1 MFYIDKLVSVFRNA
15 SGLLVDTSPTDRLPV
30 TEGCIPS
37 DGSNTSTAALLG
49 GATFTGTGE
58 QVRQPD
64 VGISCKAD
72 ANGTLYFDFS
82 NDGTNW
88 DTFPTSGFKV
98 FSGIHEFHR
107 AVKLGRYFRVRLVNG
122 SAAQTYL
129 RLYTY
134 YGSFRQ
140 PSAPLN
146 QPFGLDADAILV
158 RPTFPWLDISR
169 GLASGI
175 ESIKKFGRA
184 TVDTTFSPLCF
195 SGTTGGIYNT
205 PQSGSATT
213 LRIKAGGNAND
224 TAAGSGAREVTLQ
237 GLDQNFEFATE
248 AIATAGASASSAT
261 TTTFTRLFRAYVSA
275 SGTYATVTAGS
286 HAGDITIENGAGGTD
301 WGTIDSTDFPKG
313 QSEIGAYTVPAGK
326 TGYVKLRN
334 MSVNSGKTVD
344 LVFFQRPSA
353 DDTSA
358 PYAGMRAQSVVS
370 SVTGGA
376 IETFGSV
383 EIPFGPYVGPTDIG
397 FMGKVDVG
405 TGSISVEF
413 EIFLLDE

>member
-15 SGLLVDTSPTDRLPV
+15 SGSLVDTSPTDRLPV

-37 DGSNTSTAALLG
+37 DGSNISTATLSG

-64 VGISCKAD
+64 VGVSCKAD
-72 ANGTLYFDFS
+72 ADGTLYFDFS

-88 DTFPTSGFKV
+88 DAFPTSGFKIV
-98 FSGIHEFHR
+98 SGIHEFHT

-122 SAAQTYL
+122 SVSQTYL

-146 QPFGLDADAILV
+146 QSLGLDADAILV
-158 RPTFPWLDISR
+158 RPTIAWLDIAR
-169 GLASGI
+169 GLQDGFT
-175 ESIKKFGRA
+175 SIKKFGRNKA
-184 TVDTTFSPLCF
+184 IGTTFKPISI
-195 SGTTGGIYNT
+195 GGVYEV
-205 PQSGSATT
+205 PQAGSATT
-213 LRIKAGGNAND
+213 LRVKAGGNAND
-224 TAAGSGAREVTLQ
+224 TAAGSGAREITLE
-237 GLDQNFEFATE
+237 GLDENFELVSE
-248 AIATAGASASSAT
+248 AIATTGASASSAT

-275 SGTYATVTAGS
+275 SGTYATATAGS

-301 WGTIDSTDFPKG
+301 WVTIDSTDFPKG

-334 MSVNSGKTVD
+334 MSVDSGKTFD

-358 PYAGMRAQSVVS
+358 PYAGMRAQSVVTG
-370 SVTGGA
+370 VTGGA

-397 FMGKVDVG
+397 FMAKVDVG
-405 TGSISVEF
+405 AGSISVEF
-413 EIFLLDE
+413 EIFILDE